1 MKKRTTLAINSF
13 LAATTMAWL
22 GQPLPA
28 NSTER
33 RPGVPVSA
41 IEQVQSSPADNRQLR
56 YRASDRA
63 LLRGHLRDQ
72 PSGPQPF
79 LMPGQILDFAQL
91 SSARTLPAALQSEL
105 AIHNDVVDLVI
116 GAQIVRMHR
125 QSREVIDVV

>member
-1 MKKRTTLAINSF
+1 MKKRTLAINSF
-13 LAATTMAWL
+13 LAVTTMAWL

-33 RPGVPVSA
+33 RPGVPSSA
-41 IEQVQSSPADNRQLR
+41 IEQVRNNPVDIRQLR

-72 PSGPQPF
+72 PNSQRA
-79 LMPGQILDFAQL
+79 LLVPGQILDFTQL
-91 SSARTLPAALQSEL
+91 SSARTLPAALQGEL
-105 AIHNDVVDLVI
+105 ATHDDIVDLVI

-125 QSREVIDVV
+125 HSREVIDVV

>member
-1 MKKRTTLAINSF
+1 MKKRTLAINSF
-13 LAATTMAWL
+13 LAVTTMAWL

-33 RPGVPVSA
+33 RPGVPISA
-41 IEQVQSSPADNRQLR
+41 IEQVQNSPTDIRQLR

-72 PSGPQPF
+72 STASVR
-79 LMPGQILDFAQL
+79 MVVPGQILDFSQL
-91 SSARTLPAALQSEL
+91 SSARTLPAALQVEL
-105 AIHNDVVDLVI
+105 ASHDEIVDLVI

-125 QSREVIDVV
+125 QRREVIDVV

>member
-1 MKKRTTLAINSF
+1 MKKRTLAINSF

-28 NSTER
+28 NGTER
-33 RPGVPVSA
+33 RTGVPISA
-41 IEQVQSSPADNRQLR
+41 IEQVQSGPADIRQLR

-63 LLRGHLRDQ
+63 RLRGLLRDQ
-72 PSGPQPF
+72 PGGSQPLF
-79 LMPGQILDFAQL
+79 MPGQILDFTQL
-91 SSARTLPAALQSEL
+91 SSARTLPAALQGEL
-105 AIHNDVVDLVI
+105 AAHDEIVDLVI

>member
-1 MKKRTTLAINSF
+1 MKKRTLAINSF

-41 IEQVQSSPADNRQLR
+41 IEQVQSSPADTRQLR

-72 PSGPQPF
+72 TSATMPP
-79 LMPGQILDFAQL
+79 LVPGQILDFVQL
-91 SSARTLPAALQSEL
+91 SSARTLPTALQDEL
-105 AIHNDVVDLVI
+105 ARHSDIVDLVI
-116 GAQIVRMHR
+116 GGQIVRMHR